1 MNPVWIIRGRFARS
15 ALGLAIVGVA
25 ALAFMLPIVTAVLWS
40 LVDPDVGWFPPDVVP
55 ASLSLANWDHMLA
68 IPELLESLGRS
79 LVIAVLVTLLCTVL
93 GLPTGFSLGRGRARY
108 MRVIEVLVLT
118 PLMMPGIVLAVGLG
132 AVFIRIGLSQ
142 TVLGVVLVQTAVILP
157 VTIRIVAATAR
168 AIPGDLLD
176 AARNLGAGS
185 FAVGRHV
192 VVPLLIPGILA
203 AALLSFIGSL
213 EEFLLSFV
221 VGMPKVQTLP
231 MLLWAYLG
239 GRSAILSYAAVV
251 ALVLLV
257 PALVVLAVVER
268 FLKQE
273 YLAAGFGKA

>member
-1 MNPVWIIRGRFARS
+1 MNPVWIIRGRLARS

-55 ASLSLANWDHMLA
+55 ASLSLENWDHMLA

>member
-1 MNPVWIIRGRFARS
+1 MNPVWIIRSPAARWG
-15 ALGLAIVGVA
+15 LGLLVVAGAAAIFV
-25 ALAFMLPIVTAVLWS
+25 LPIATAVLWS
-40 LVDPDVGWFPPDVVP
+40 LIDPDVGWFPPDVVP
-55 ASLSLANWDHMLA
+55 SSLSLVNWEHMLG
-68 IPELLESLGRS
+68 IPELLEALVRS
-79 LVIAVLVTLLCTVL
+79 LIVAVLVTLLCTVL
-93 GLPTGFSLGRGRARY
+93 GLPTGVALGRGRARY
-108 MRVIEVLVLT
+108 LRVIEVLVLT

-132 AVFIRIGLSQ
+132 AVFIRLGLAQ
-142 TVLGVVLVQTAVILP
+142 TVAGVGLVQTAVILP
-157 VTIRIVAATAR
+157 LSIRIIAATAR
-168 AIPGDLLD
+168 AIPTDLLD

-185 FAVGRHV
+185 LAIARHV
-192 VVPLLIPGILA
+192 VVPLLAPGLLA

-239 GRSAILSYAAVV
+239 GRSAIISYAAVV
-251 ALVLLV
+251 TLVLLV
-257 PALVVLAVVER
+257 PTLAVLVVVER

>member
-25 ALAFMLPIVTAVLWS
+25 ALVFMLPIVTAVLWS

-132 AVFIRIGLSQ
+132 AMFIRIGLSQ

>member
-132 AVFIRIGLSQ
+132 AMFIRIGLSQ

-185 FAVGRHV
+185 FAVGRHF

>member
-132 AVFIRIGLSQ
+132 AMFIRIGLSQ

>member
-55 ASLSLANWDHMLA
+55 ASLSLENWDHMLA

-79 LVIAVLVTLLCTVL
+79 LVIAVLVTLLCAVL

-132 AVFIRIGLSQ
+132 AMFIRIGLSQ

>member
-1 MNPVWIIRGRFARS
+1 MNPVWIIRGRFSRS
-15 ALGLAIVGVA
+15 ALGLAIVGIA
-25 ALAFMLPIVTAVLWS
+25 ALVFMLPIVTAVLWS

-68 IPELLESLGRS
+68 IPELLDSLGRS
-79 LVIAVLVTLLCTVL
+79 LVIAVLVTLLCTAL

-108 MRVIEVLVLT
+108 MRIVEVLVLT

-168 AIPGDLLD
+168 AIPADLLD

-192 VVPLLIPGILA
+192 VVPLLTPGIFA

>member
-25 ALAFMLPIVTAVLWS
+25 ALVFMLPIITAVLWS

-132 AVFIRIGLSQ
+132 AMFIRIGLSQ

>member
-1 MNPVWIIRGRFARS
+1 MNPVWIIRGRLARS
-15 ALGLAIVGVA
+15 AIGFAIVGVA
-25 ALAFMLPIVTAVLWS
+25 ALVFLLPIVTAVLWS

-132 AVFIRIGLSQ
+132 AMFIRIGLSQ

>member
-79 LVIAVLVTLLCTVL
+79 LVIAVLVTLLCAVL

-132 AVFIRIGLSQ
+132 AMFIRIGLSQ
-142 TVLGVVLVQTAVILP
+142 TVLGVVLVQTVVILP

>member
-1 MNPVWIIRGRFARS
+1 MTPVWIIRGRFARS

>member
-168 AIPGDLLD
+168 AIPADLLD

>member
-1 MNPVWIIRGRFARS
+1 MSPVWTIRAVPARWT
-15 ALGLAIVGVA
+15 LGLAIIAFA
-25 ALAFMLPIVTAVLWS
+25 AIVFLLPIVTAVLWS
-40 LVDPDVGWFPPDVVP
+40 LVDPDVGWFPPDIVP
-55 ASLSLANWDHMLA
+55 ASLSLANWDHMLG
-68 IPELLESLGRS
+68 IPELLDSLGRS
-79 LVIAVLVTLLCTVL
+79 LVIAALVTLLCTVL
-93 GLPTGFSLGRGRARY
+93 GGPTGFALGRGRARFH
-108 MRVIEVLVLT
+108 RVIEVLVLM

-132 AVFIRIGLSQ
+132 AVFIRLGLSQ

-157 VTIRIVAATAR
+157 LTIRIIAATAR
-168 AIPGDLLD
+168 AIPTDLLD

-185 FAVGRHV
+185 VAVGRHV
-192 VVPLLIPGILA
+192 VAPLLAPGILA

-239 GRSAILSYAAVV
+239 GRSAILSYA
-251 ALVLLV
+251 
-257 PALVVLAVVER
+257 VVLAVVER

>member
-1 MNPVWIIRGRFARS
+1 MNAVWAIRSRSGRW
-15 ALGLAIVGVA
+15 ALGLAIVCFA
-25 ALAFMLPIVTAVLWS
+25 AIVFVLPIATAVMWS
-40 LVDPDVGWFPPDVVP
+40 LVDPDVGWFPPDIVP
-55 ASLSLANWDHMLA
+55 ASLSFANWDHMLG
-68 IPELLESLGRS
+68 IPELLDSLGRS
-79 LVIAVLVTLLCTVL
+79 LVVAVLVTLLCTAL
-93 GLPTGFSLGRGRARY
+93 GMPTGFALGRGRARY
-108 MRVIEVLVLT
+108 LRVIEVLVLM

-132 AVFIRIGLSQ
+132 AVFIRLGLAQ

-157 VTIRIVAATAR
+157 LTIRIIAATAR

-185 FAVGRHV
+185 LAVCRHV

-251 ALVLLV
+251 TLVLLIPTLIV
-257 PALVVLAVVER
+257 LVIVER

>member
-142 TVLGVVLVQTAVILP
+142 TVLGVVLVQTVVILP

>member
-25 ALAFMLPIVTAVLWS
+25 ALVFMLPIITAVLWS

>member
-1 MNPVWIIRGRFARS
+1 MNPVWIIRGRLARS

-132 AVFIRIGLSQ
+132 AMFIRIGLSQ

>member
-132 AVFIRIGLSQ
+132 AMFIRIGLSQ
-142 TVLGVVLVQTAVILP
+142 TVLGVVLVQTVVILP